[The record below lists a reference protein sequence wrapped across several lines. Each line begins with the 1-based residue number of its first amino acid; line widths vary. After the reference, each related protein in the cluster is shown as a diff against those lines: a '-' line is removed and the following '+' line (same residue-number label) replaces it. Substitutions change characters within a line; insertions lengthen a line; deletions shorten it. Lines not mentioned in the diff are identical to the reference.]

1 MHAELHAIV
10 DQVEAADPSQHPEA
24 KALSNRVDALAQL
37 HDAAGH
43 HLDAKTPWH
52 ERNILLRAKASEL
65 GLTLTGKDLAAVVA
79 TARARLRVQKKG
91 IRPGDVFQIPEERWL
106 AQDLIASRTLTLM
119 VALQKVGKSAVVC
132 NVLGELA
139 KGRGEFMGRFALSLP
154 CPKVIIVG
162 TDQPLADWREVM
174 VPNGLMVR
182 RDLDDY
188 ETCDPV
194 VRLYTLEDGLHLDE
208 AGIEQITADCEEH
221 PGAVLVLDAFLSL
234 IGPLGLD
241 SDSESAVEPLQNLL
255 ESIAQFN
262 ITTVLLHH
270 SSKSRAHERASN
282 ASAGRGLGRMASHVV
297 NLHWLN
303 AVVKEDHRVRLTTE
317 GRSSKSVDCVIEE
330 VDRAI
335 WSMHGDSSAISA
347 QQDLSRVREKL
358 TERQSDVLSL
368 VEQHWMLT
376 DRPMEPSDVAQ
387 LMVKELGDNARQK
400 ALQVLDALANK
411 RLLQKRIR
419 TDRSRGKVVSF
430 QPLKGQLPESW
441 GSA

>member
-10 DQVEAADPSQHPEA
+10 DQVEAADPSQRPEA
-24 KALSNRVDALAQL
+24 KALSDRVDALAQL

-79 TARARLRVQKKG
+79 TARARLRGQKKG

-241 SDSESAVEPLQNLL
+241 SDSEGAVEPLQNLL
-255 ESIAQFN
+255 ESIAPFN

-303 AVVKEDHRVRLTTE
+303 ADAKEDHRVRLTTE
-317 GRSSKSVDCVIEE
+317 GRSSKSVDCVIEQF
-330 VDRAI
+330 DRAI
-335 WSMHGDSSAISA
+335 WSMHGDSIAISA

-376 DRPMEPSDVAQ
+376 DRPIEPSDVAQ

-411 RLLQKRIR
+411 RLLEKRIR